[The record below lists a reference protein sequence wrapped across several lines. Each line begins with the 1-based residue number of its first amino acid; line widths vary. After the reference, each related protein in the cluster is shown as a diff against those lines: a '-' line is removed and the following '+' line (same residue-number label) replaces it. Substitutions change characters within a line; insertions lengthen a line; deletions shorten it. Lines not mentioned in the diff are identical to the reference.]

1 MTPEAVIYRYLE
13 AASGHTPD
21 HERLLRVLSADADLL
36 GGWLT
41 LLDCPADPGI
51 FADRLRTL
59 DGARLRQLAQA
70 QAWAVLPISGSAR
83 LGLDQW
89 QAVLRSAFLAEVL
102 AEQVGIADTEMVRWR
117 ILLAVSGVNL
127 PQDPELQELVEF
139 RGIRAELLEDA
150 GTVIRIFAVVDAFEV
165 LDEFRAGQLAQRL
178 LKINAENFADLVD
191 WAATRCSELVNALD
205 LQRDDEV
212 DWSNRIWLQQ
222 QVSMLGEMLGM
233 ARSLPELQAVHTFAT
248 RSLFRQ
254 VPLLLIG
261 EQERLRLVPGAEVEI
276 QSDSPVSDVAATAR
290 AGEMRTLTDSNN
302 MAVGDRQLLRRIGA
316 VEALCIPLLSGGRC
330 LGVLL
335 FGVDDDVDHEF
346 ALGLYADRLA
356 QQLEAVKGGGS
367 EEHELLKRYRQR
379 EEKRLRE
386 LVHEA
391 NNPLS
396 VVHNY
401 LHILE
406 LRLQHEPTATEQL
419 QLIGSELKRAG
430 EIIQGARE
438 LSPVAELE
446 SQADVVIE
454 PFDVSELARRV
465 HELHRGYAADH
476 DVETAL
482 ELPPGRVQIISD
494 EHRLAQVLNN
504 LMRNAIEASSGE
516 SVQIGVAVGLFRE
529 GREGIEVFV
538 RDTGPGLPRS
548 VLERLADPKE
558 STKGGDHAGLGL
570 HIVHRLVM
578 ELHGSMDVRTAAGRG
593 TTFSLFLPL
602 VPR

>member
-1 MTPEAVIYRYLE
+1 MMVLPFDAMVEI
-13 AASGHTPD
+13 D
-21 HERLLRVLSADADLL
+21 QMRLLPLASLALKVAVRSLAGERIARQVVQKRLDAAQHTAVQQAAVQVAGQQHPIAGLAEGQQGRL
-36 GGWLT
+36 QQAAG
-41 LLDCPADPGI
+41 PVDPE
-51 FADRLRTL
+51 
-59 DGARLRQLAQA
+59 
-70 QAWAVLPISGSAR
+70 P
-83 LGLDQW
+83 
-89 QAVLRSAFLAEVL
+89 AVLRPEQLSGEGLRLSHRPCGLQWSAE
-102 AEQVGIADTEMVRWR
+102 
-117 ILLAVSGVNL
+117 
-127 PQDPELQELVEF
+127 
-139 RGIRAELLEDA
+139 
-150 GTVIRIFAVVDAFEV
+150 
-165 LDEFRAGQLAQRL
+165 AGQ
-178 LKINAENFADLVD
+178 
-191 WAATRCSELVNALD
+191 
-205 LQRDDEV
+205 
-212 DWSNRIWLQQ
+212 
-222 QVSMLGEMLGM
+222 
-233 ARSLPELQAVHTFAT
+233 
-248 RSLFRQ
+248 FRQ
-254 VPLLLIG
+254 IP
-261 EQERLRLVPGAEVEI
+261 
-276 QSDSPVSDVAATAR
+276 AAR
-290 AGEMRTLTDSNN
+290 
-302 MAVGDRQLLRRIGA
+302 
-316 VEALCIPLLSGGRC
+316 
-330 LGVLL
+330 
-335 FGVDDDVDHEF
+335 
-346 ALGLYADRLA
+346 RLA